1 MAEHLGGSEAGFTDI
16 EIFHRHPMSGAEQRQ
31 TDWMTFESFADFIA
45 PDNPAMTVE
54 GYPAPWRIFVKGR
67 KKA

>member
-1 MAEHLGGSEAGFTDI
+1 
-16 EIFHRHPMSGAEQRQ
+16 MSGTEQRR
-31 TDWMTFESFADFIA
+31 TDWMTFESYADFIRS
-45 PDNPAMTVE
+45 DNPEITVE